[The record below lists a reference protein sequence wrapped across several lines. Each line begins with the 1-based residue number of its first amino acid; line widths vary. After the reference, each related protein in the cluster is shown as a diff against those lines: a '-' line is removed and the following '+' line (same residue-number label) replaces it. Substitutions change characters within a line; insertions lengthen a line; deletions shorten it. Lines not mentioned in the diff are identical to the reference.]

1 LEALITRAMT
11 GRIHL
16 LEPPHQTTPT
26 AVPVSGGTGW
36 LLGDP
41 RHYDRSFCLD
51 LVQLQGFLENTQPAV
66 AEAVQIAV
74 DGPTRRQFLA
84 RLEKQITQR
93 GVVDVLRKGIRH
105 GPHEIQ
111 LFYGTPSPGN
121 SRAAELFGLN
131 RFSLT
136 RQLAYSSDQT
146 RRALDLAMFI
156 NGLPVATF
164 ELKNN
169 LTCQSV
175 QHAIRQY
182 QNDREPR
189 EPLFAFARCLV
200 HFAVDEQEV
209 RFCTHLIGKESEFLP
224 FNRGATGGGA
234 GNPPSPDGIATAYL
248 WEQILT
254 PSSLTDIL
262 ENYAQV
268 VEKPNLRTGRKT
280 YRQIFPRYHQLDVV
294 RSLLADV
301 AAHGAGRCYLA
312 QHSAGSGKSNSIAW
326 LSHQVA
332 DVIHNS

>member
-1 LEALITRAMT
+1 
-11 GRIHL
+11 
-16 LEPPHQTTPT
+16 
-26 AVPVSGGTGW
+26 
-36 LLGDP
+36 
-41 RHYDRSFCLD
+41 
-51 LVQLQGFLENTQPAV
+51 
-66 AEAVQIAV
+66 
-74 DGPTRRQFLA
+74 
-84 RLEKQITQR
+84 
-93 GVVDVLRKGIRH
+93 
-105 GPHEIQ
+105 
-111 LFYGTPSPGN
+111 
-121 SRAAELFGLN
+121 
-131 RFSLT
+131 
-136 RQLAYSSDQT
+136 
-146 RRALDLAMFI
+146 
-156 NGLPVATF
+156 
-164 ELKNN
+164 
-169 LTCQSV
+169 
-175 QHAIRQY
+175 
-182 QNDREPR
+182 
-189 EPLFAFARCLV
+189 
-200 HFAVDEQEV
+200 V